1 MRLDGYIPF
10 TALPE
15 RSTRPVVP
23 AANSEPV
30 RAGQTASAAPVEP
43 VRSLVPRAVSAASA
57 NAEYIPARRE
67 SQEPVY
73 GRSNQASTTNPK
85 VFSVSTC
92 LLDPLLFAEPFFAD
106 HR

>member
-15 RSTRPVVP
+15 RSIRPVVP
-23 AANSEPV
+23 AANSEPA
-30 RAGQTASAAPVEP
+30 RAGQTAPAAPVEP

-57 NAEYIPARRE
+57 NAEYIPARRD

-73 GRSNQASTTNPK
+73 GRTNQALSSYQFTANIPINDESEGI
-85 VFSVSTC
+85 FGI
-92 LLDPLLFAEPFFAD
+92 DLFA
-106 HR
+106 

>member
-1 MRLDGYIPF
+1 MRLDGYLPF

-23 AANSEPV
+23 AANSEPA
-30 RAGQTASAAPVEP
+30 RAGQTAQAAPVEP
-43 VRSLVPRAVSAASA
+43 VRSLAARSVNPAGA

-73 GRSNQASTTNPK
+73 GRSNQALSSYQFTASLPVNDEADGI
-85 VFSVSTC
+85 FGI
-92 LLDPLLFAEPFFAD
+92 DLFA
-106 HR
+106 